1 MTQQPK
7 ETCQRTCRGPI
18 SEMIVAHAVW
28 MVNDAWIFRHNANEL
43 CLIYVYGTYIHTT
56 MHQET
61 A

>member
-1 MTQQPK
+1 MKTPFLPNGN
-7 ETCQRTCRGPI
+7 CPI

-28 MVNDAWIFRHNANEL
+28 TVNDAWIFRHNANEL
-43 CLIYVYGTYIHTT
+43 FLIYVYGTYIHST